1 MAILDL
7 IFSRKAVQSVED
19 YADIVNRL
27 LSMNITFT
35 VMKFSGTEQGVE
47 MRISIPDEKLKE
59 SLEILNK
66 TEGIKIRRS
75 TIEVDEDKCVDCGLC
90 VSLCNTG
97 ALHFDKDYR
106 RQYDKSKCVACLLCI
121 DACPRGALTYL
132 YKKPKD
138 EQ

>member
-19 YADIVNRL
+19 YGEMINKL
-27 LSMNITFT
+27 LNMNITFT
-35 VMKFSGTEQGVE
+35 VLKFSGTAYGVE
-47 MRISIPDEKLKE
+47 MRVSVEEDKLKE
-59 SLEILNK
+59 MIEILSK
-66 TEGIKIRRS
+66 TEGVKVRRS
-75 TIEVDEDKCVDCGLC
+75 TIEVDEDLCVDCGHC

-97 ALHFDKDYR
+97 ALYFDEDCR

-132 YKKPKD
+132 YKKNSN
-138 EQ
+138 